1 MPGVIISIRLFWA
14 DEFAVIHSR
23 GVLSAVRE
31 SWALTK
37 GHTWRIFRFHM
48 RVAMAEMLVSLG
60 GLIALVLTFF
70 LMFMV
75 SQPVLTSGVG
85 LVTLLT
91 VVFLFVLVVPHGAE
105 LVGIGHRSKWEGM
118 G

>member
-1 MPGVIISIRLFWA
+1 
-14 DEFAVIHSR
+14 
-23 GVLSAVRE
+23 
-31 SWALTK
+31 
-37 GHTWRIFRFHM
+37 
-48 RVAMAEMLVSLG
+48 MAEMLVSLG

-105 LVGIGHRSKWEGM
+105 LVYFYDLRASQKQELTRIT
-118 G
+118 